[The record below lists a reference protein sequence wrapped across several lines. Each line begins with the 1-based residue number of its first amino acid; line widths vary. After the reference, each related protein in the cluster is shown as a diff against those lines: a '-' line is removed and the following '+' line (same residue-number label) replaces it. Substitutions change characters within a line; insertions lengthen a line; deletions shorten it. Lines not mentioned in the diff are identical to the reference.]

1 MCVGVGVPVEEPV
14 LVLRN
19 ALRLAALRPS
29 ISYIS
34 PKNFVKNLSIYIIE
48 VKTFTKQ
55 YSNNETTSYSDYN
68 WFQRMIHS
76 FL

>member
-29 ISYIS
+29 ISYVI
-34 PKNFVKNLSIYIIE
+34 VTNLGNLY
-48 VKTFTKQ
+48 T
-55 YSNNETTSYSDYN
+55 
-68 WFQRMIHS
+68 R
-76 FL
+76 